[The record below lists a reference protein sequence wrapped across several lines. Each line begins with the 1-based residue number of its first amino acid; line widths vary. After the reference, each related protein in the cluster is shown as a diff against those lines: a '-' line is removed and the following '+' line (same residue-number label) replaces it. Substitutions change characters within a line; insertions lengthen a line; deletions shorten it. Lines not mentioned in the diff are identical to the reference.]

1 MFSSFIENP
10 NNCHFEGQDADEDII
25 LLLRAH
31 PITNLSWFIP
41 ALLLFFVPVIL
52 PKVIGMLSFNLP
64 VLPPTFTAAFL
75 LINYLL
81 VAVIAFEGFLYWY
94 FNVYIL
100 TDKRIIDVDFSSIL
114 FKNVDQAALEDV
126 QEASSSVR
134 GLLGLIFNMG
144 DVLVQTAGARAG
156 GIDFQKVPHP
166 DKVADLI
173 IEQSEKKVK

>member
-1 MFSSFIENP
+1 MLSSYIEHP
-10 NNCHFEGQDADEDII
+10 ANCHFEGQDSDEDII

-41 ALLLFFVPVIL
+41 ALLLFLLPVVL
-52 PKVIGMLSFNLP
+52 PKVITILGLNLP
-64 VLPPTFTAAFL
+64 VLPPTFAAAFL
-75 LINYLL
+75 TINYLL
-81 VAVIAFEGFLYWY
+81 VIVIAFEGFLYWY

-126 QEASSSVR
+126 QEASSSVK
-134 GLLGLIFNMG
+134 GLFGLIFNMG
-144 DVLVQTAGARAG
+144 DVLVQTAGAKAG

-166 DKVADLI
+166 DKVADVI
-173 IEQSEKKVK
+173 IEQSEKNRS

>member
-1 MFSSFIENP
+1 MFSAYVESP
-10 NNCHFEGQDADEDII
+10 ANCRFEGQDTDEDII

-41 ALLLFFVPVIL
+41 ALLLFLLPATL
-52 PKVIGMLSFNLP
+52 PKVITILGFNLP
-64 VLPPTFTAAFL
+64 ILPSTFTAAIL

-81 VAVIAFEGFLYWY
+81 MIVIAFEGFLYWY

-126 QEASSSVR
+126 QEASSSVK
-134 GLLGLIFNMG
+134 GLFGLIFNMG
-144 DVLVQTAGARAG
+144 DVLVQTAGAKAG

-166 DKVADLI
+166 DKVADVI
-173 IEQSEKKVK
+173 IEQSEKNRS